1 MTTLITK
8 TKTALS
14 NAVLF
19 ATAIFMVGLGFAFV
33 GTIALFGLIAVGAA
47 MIASLFITPSMDAAT
62 DAEIVA

>member
-19 ATAIFMVGLGFAFV
+19 ATAIFIVGLGFAFV

-47 MIASLFITPSMDAAT
+47 MIASLFITPAMDAAT
-62 DAEIVA
+62 SAETVA

>member
-47 MIASLFITPSMDAAT
+47 MIASLIVTPSMDAPT
-62 DAEIVA
+62 DAETVA

>member
-33 GTIALFGLIAVGAA
+33 GTIALFGFIAVGAA
-47 MIASLFITPSMDAAT
+47 MIASLFITPSMDAPTA
-62 DAEIVA
+62 AETVA

>member
-47 MIASLFITPSMDAAT
+47 MIASLFITPSMDAPT
-62 DAEIVA
+62 GAETVA

>member
-47 MIASLFITPSMDAAT
+47 MIASLFITPSMDAAN

>member
-33 GTIALFGLIAVGAA
+33 GTIALLGLIAVGAA
-47 MIASLFITPSMDAAT
+47 IIASLFITPAKDAAT

>member
-8 TKTALS
+8 TKTAFS

-33 GTIALFGLIAVGAA
+33 GTIALFGLVAVGTAL
-47 MIASLFITPSMDAAT
+47 IASLFITPSMAAT
-62 DAEIVA
+62 IDAEAVA

>member
-47 MIASLFITPSMDAAT
+47 MIASLFITPAMDAAT

>member
-19 ATAIFMVGLGFAFV
+19 AIAIFMVGLGFAFV
-33 GTIALFGLIAVGAA
+33 GTMALFGLVAVGAA
-47 MIASLFITPSMDAAT
+47 MIGSLFITPAMASTT
-62 DAEIVA
+62 DAETVA

>member
-19 ATAIFMVGLGFAFV
+19 AIAIFMVGLGFAFV
-33 GTIALFGLIAVGAA
+33 GIIALFGLVAVGAA
-47 MIASLFITPSMDAAT
+47 MIGSLFITPAMASTT
-62 DAEIVA
+62 DAETVA

>member
-19 ATAIFMVGLGFAFV
+19 AIAIFMVGLGFAFV
-33 GTIALFGLIAVGAA
+33 GTIALFGLVAVGAA
-47 MIASLFITPSMDAAT
+47 MIGSLFITPAMASTT
-62 DAEIVA
+62 DAETVA

>member
-14 NAVLF
+14 SAVLF

-47 MIASLFITPSMDAAT
+47 MIASPFATPAMSAPT
-62 DAEIVA
+62 DAETVA

>member
-14 NAVLF
+14 SAVLF

-47 MIASLFITPSMDAAT
+47 MIAALFITPAMDAAT

>member
-47 MIASLFITPSMDAAT
+47 MIASLFIRPSMDAAT